1 MKALPTVPN
10 ANLVTRPTGRAVRAA
25 IEAELD
31 GGGRRASASVIDLT
45 GVRVLDFSCAD
56 EVVAGLLLRY
66 LPADRP
72 GDVFFLFRAVE
83 EVHGHAVSEVLAR
96 HGLAAVCNFGGG
108 GWRILGRATTEERAA
123 WSALER
129 KGRIGA
135 GDSGTLLGAGG
146 EELLLRLSE
155 RRLAYRDPAGRA
167 SALSDLAGPPA
178 GGPVKGARHVGED
191 SPKGVSEAE
200 TNARQQGEDYES

>member
-31 GGGRRASASVIDLT
+31 GGGRVSVSVIDLT

-96 HGLAAVCNFGGG
+96 HGLAAVCDFGGG

-129 KGRIGA
+129 SGRIGA
-135 GDSGTLLGAGG
+135 GDSGSLLGAGG
-146 EELLLRLSE
+146 EELLLRLSQ

-167 SALSDLAGPPA
+167 SSLSGLAGPPA
-178 GGPVKGARHVGED
+178 RRSAERTRDHRADGAPGSSEVKTG
-191 SPKGVSEAE
+191 
-200 TNARQQGEDYES
+200 TRQQGEGDES